1 MYLYGIEQGG
11 TAICKSVKGGGREK
25 VERMGK
31 VSTRQAQKLV
41 PVYEHKKNEPAL
53 FKITMDSSHMNAT
66 YMSKGFKGLR
76 VRCIR

>member
-11 TAICKSVKGGGREK
+11 TAICKSVKEGGREK

-41 PVYEHKKNEPAL
+41 PVYEHKNEPAL
-53 FKITMDSSHMNAT
+53 
-66 YMSKGFKGLR
+66 
-76 VRCIR
+76 